1 MKPEGMTPLYENA
14 ERSVFRLE
22 ALNVYDVEAEAEEIR
37 AFEAGLPF
45 PRVPEMEE
53 STEGNRRLVARGV
66 KLQRLHVV
74 DLPLTPYLRYE
85 LTAYDENVE
94 SGEEV
99 LVADRAW
106 HPDLAELTQDFAL
119 FDAETT
125 HPSVVWMHYDASGK
139 PGEYDYTEDP
149 TDVARCIRL
158 RDLAL
163 AHSVPLEKFRA
174 LINME

>member
-1 MKPEGMTPLYENA
+1 MKPEGMTPLHENA

-45 PRVPEMEE
+45 PEVPEMER
-53 STEGNRRLVARGV
+53 SMDLFRRLVARGV

-74 DLPLTPYLRYE
+74 DFPLTPYLRYE
-85 LTAYDENVE
+85 LATYDSNVE
-94 SGEEV
+94 AGEEI
-99 LVADRAW
+99 LLADRAW
-106 HPDLAELTQDFAL
+106 HPDLAELTEDFAL

-125 HPSVVWMHYDASGK
+125 HPSAVWMHYDASGK

-149 TDVARCIRL
+149 ADVARCIRL
-158 RDLAL
+158 RDIAL
-163 AHSVPLEKFRA
+163 AHALPLEKFRA
-174 LINME
+174 LLSMK

>member
-45 PRVPEMEE
+45 PRVPEIEE

>member
-1 MKPEGMTPLYENA
+1 MKPAGMTPLYENS

-22 ALNVYDVEAEAEEIR
+22 ALNVYDVEAEAEERR

-45 PRVPEMEE
+45 PEVPEMEE
-53 STEGNRRLVARGV
+53 CMEGNRKLVARGV

-74 DLPLTPYLRYE
+74 DFPLTPYLRFE
-85 LTAYDENVE
+85 LAAYDMNVE
-94 SGEEV
+94 SGEEI

-125 HPSVVWMHYDASGK
+125 HPCAVWMHYDASGK

-149 TDVARCIRL
+149 ADVAQCIRL
-158 RDLAL
+158 RDIAL
-163 AHSVPLEKFRA
+163 AHAVPLEEFRT
-174 LINME
+174 LLKMD

>member
-1 MKPEGMTPLYENA
+1 
-14 ERSVFRLE
+14 VFGVE
-22 ALNVYDVEAEAEEIR
+22 ALKVYDVEAEAEEIR